1 MDPTVLAV
9 GNLKVLTGVGSLH
22 LGADRSLL
30 DNFGWRDSVLPAE
43 TALFI
48 FKRDV
53 RRSSGGLGK
62 SLAGKEVV
70 IVECGGSVVGV
81 LTQLSRVSLL
91 LSDSQQLEPGLQ
103 H

>member
-9 GNLKVLTGVGSLH
+9 GNLKVLTGVGSL
-22 LGADRSLL
+22 DRSLL

-48 FKRDV
+48 FKRDL